1 MLTGPETTPVPA
13 RVAARW
19 RPFAGAI
26 RPEWMA
32 GRVRALREAEDD
44 AQTVLA
50 FLLTGLTT
58 HAIDPAEVV
67 WVIDLAP
74 GEGERA
80 WRVLKALSGRAP
92 RGAPIR
98 YLACCTGAE
107 HQARLLA
114 HPLLRPLTCDGSLA
128 IEREGRGVPR
138 QILRNPIVVLAHEG
152 LSSRSQGLYTAR
164 SGELLE
170 AWSDGEGEIDWR
182 ATTQRDGVMRL
193 LSAYRQSL
201 DGAAF
206 TLPRGAMDTLS
217 ALLRASGGRLLLRAS
232 DPGAMHFAQI
242 RMGALGLRTGDSGG
256 RDANRLLPV
265 NFEALAR
272 WHRANG
278 ASVHQAQRDDD
289 GRVLHIAVHDT
300 AGGRL
305 QECLPEVI
313 ALPHPDD
320 HVQLLQAL
328 QALSTASP
336 VQCLALLHA
345 HAGDPRALLALS
357 RHMLQAPLALEGVAL
372 GQWRDMLA
380 YCRAEHFPSLEADCD
395 DERMRTLFANFA
407 QALSQP
413 MSDICATDAMRES
426 TAAAIP
432 FGQTG
437 HGPAPT

>member
-1 MLTGPETTPVPA
+1 MLTGPDSTAGPL

-19 RPFAGAI
+19 RPFGGAI
-26 RPEWMA
+26 RPAWVA

-92 RGAPIR
+92 RAAPIR
-98 YLACCTGAE
+98 YLACCASAE

-114 HPLLRPLTCDGSLA
+114 HPLLRPLIRDGSMT
-128 IEREGRGVPR
+128 IDREGRGVPR
-138 QILRNPIVVLAHEG
+138 ELLRNPIVVLAHEG
-152 LSSRSQGLYTAR
+152 LSSQSQGLYTAR

-170 AWSDGEGEIDWR
+170 AWSDGENAIDWR
-182 ATTQRDGVMRL
+182 ATTRRDGVMRL
-193 LSAYRQSL
+193 LSTYRQSL

-217 ALLRASGGRLLLRAS
+217 ALLRASGGRMLLRAS
-232 DPGAMHFAQI
+232 DQGAMGLAQI
-242 RMGALGLRTGDSGG
+242 RMGVLALGNGDAGG
-256 RDANRLLPV
+256 RDAGHVLRV

-278 ASVHQAQRDDD
+278 ASIHQTQRDDD
-289 GRVLHIAVHDT
+289 GRVLHIALHDI

-305 QECLPEVI
+305 QECLPEVLG
-313 ALPHPDD
+313 LPHPDD
-320 HVQLLQAL
+320 HVELLLAM
-328 QALSTASP
+328 QALSTVSP
-336 VQCLALLHA
+336 VQCLALLHSQ
-345 HAGDPRALLALS
+345 AGDPRALLALS
-357 RHMLQAPLALEGVAL
+357 RHMRQSASSLEGAAL
-372 GQWRDMLA
+372 TQWREMLT
-380 YCRAEHFPSLEADCD
+380 YCVAQHYPHADCD
-395 DERMRTLFANFA
+395 AKGEGEWKCDEIPALIADLAMGMHDAFLQRT
-407 QALSQP
+407 AL
-413 MSDICATDAMRES
+413 
-426 TAAAIP
+426 AAYPLASNKDS
-432 FGQTG
+432 
-437 HGPAPT
+437 PA